1 MRISPIIGRLNQM
14 IKYKGTTLYPPAIF
28 DVLDNVP
35 YIENYVIEISDNES
49 GNDDI
54 LVRIAIGDMRYEMSD
69 LRYETDR
76 SEISNLKSQIIK
88 DLKDRFR
95 ARIRVAPEIEICSAN
110 HIKTITTYEISRKPI
125 KIIDKRRKYGEIC

>member
-1 MRISPIIGRLNQM
+1 M

-35 YIENYVIEISDNES
+35 YLENYIIEVTDNEC

-54 LVRIAIGDMRYEMSD
+54 LVKIG
-69 LRYETDR
+69 LRE
-76 SEISNLKSQIIK
+76 EQNFEVIK

-95 ARIRVAPEIEICSAN
+95 ARIRVAPEIEICAIN
-110 HIKTITTYEISRKPI
+110 QIKTISMPEMCRKPI
-125 KIIDKRRKYGEIC
+125 KIIDKRKNLNI